1 MLAKVLRAYEI
12 SDPLWTSLRF
22 TFSKVFFNLNGF
34 ALPKLRRSV
43 KLQELRFLSNQF
55 NENNLNII

>member
-1 MLAKVLRAYEI
+1 MLAKVLRSYEI

-34 ALPKLRRSV
+34 ALPKLR
-43 KLQELRFLSNQF
+43 KLRKSEIVNQI
-55 NENNLNII
+55 NKMKTDQ